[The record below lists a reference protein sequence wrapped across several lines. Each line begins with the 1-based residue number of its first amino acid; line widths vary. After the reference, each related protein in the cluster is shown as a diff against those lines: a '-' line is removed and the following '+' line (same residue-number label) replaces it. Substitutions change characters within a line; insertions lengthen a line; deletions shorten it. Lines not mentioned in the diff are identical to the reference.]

1 MIISFLILVLL
12 IKLDFLKNLYS
23 LVKNNYEQRMIK
35 TYGDCGKDSYGFLKN
50 LKEKYDFKKNP
61 KINNSEIIPSS
72 NWIIFDPSK
81 EFSKQPKIFLNYE
94 KNPSLKF
101 EKFSDIFMSTQHVQ
115 FTDILKSITF
125 NTSNNGLILKNK
137 IKIYNGTDYKKNLI
151 FEKFINQSFL
161 EMNTININFKTKKF
175 NSRWGKYFLEI
186 ENINQEEKNKIKS
199 ITLKFEN
206 EFKFNKS
213 EIIFSK
219 DKCYYI
225 K

>member
-1 MIISFLILVLL
+1 
-12 IKLDFLKNLYS
+12 
-23 LVKNNYEQRMIK
+23 
-35 TYGDCGKDSYGFLKN
+35 
-50 LKEKYDFKKNP
+50 
-61 KINNSEIIPSS
+61 
-72 NWIIFDPSK
+72 
-81 EFSKQPKIFLNYE
+81 
-94 KNPSLKF
+94 
-101 EKFSDIFMSTQHVQ
+101 
-115 FTDILKSITF
+115 
-125 NTSNNGLILKNK
+125 
-137 IKIYNGTDYKKNLI
+137 
-151 FEKFINQSFL
+151 
-161 EMNTININFKTKKF
+161 MNTINLNFKTKKF